1 MHKLHAYKLE
11 SNCII
16 RVVLSLDD
24 NVSPALIDVL
34 LHVTANMD
42 TYLEGA
48 TKTYVNSFSD

>member
-16 RVVLSLDD
+16 RVVVSLDD
-24 NVSPALIDVL
+24 NISSALIDVL

-42 TYLEGA
+42 TYFEGT
-48 TKTYVNSFSD
+48 TKTYVNSLSD